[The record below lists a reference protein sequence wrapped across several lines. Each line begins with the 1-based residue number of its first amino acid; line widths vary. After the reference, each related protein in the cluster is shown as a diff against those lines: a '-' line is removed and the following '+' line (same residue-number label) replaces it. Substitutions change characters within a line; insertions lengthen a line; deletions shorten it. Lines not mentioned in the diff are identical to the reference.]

1 MNAWKTTAV
10 VAVAGLVASL
20 GTQIASAAGDR
31 HPNLTHASEHLGAA
45 ANDVSAAQVAN
56 EYDMQGHAA
65 NAKKLIAQAQSELAA
80 ARQAASGR

>member
-1 MNAWKTTAV
+1 MNAWKTTAL
-10 VAVAGLVASL
+10 VAAALVASL

-65 NAKKLIAQAQSELAA
+65 KAKALIAQAQSEIAA
-80 ARQAASGR
+80 ARQAANGR